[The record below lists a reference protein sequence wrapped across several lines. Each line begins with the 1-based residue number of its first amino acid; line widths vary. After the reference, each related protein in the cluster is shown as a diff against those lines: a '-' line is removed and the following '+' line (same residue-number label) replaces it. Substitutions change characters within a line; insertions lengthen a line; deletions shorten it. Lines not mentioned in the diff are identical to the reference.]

1 MSKKSRIYSRG
12 KIKMKLK
19 ILRLIFLAGLINGDV
34 ISQPSDS
41 TLILSNLIQELQENN
56 PNLESSYQN
65 WQATIARVPQAGAL
79 PDPML
84 GINLQNLPINSFRF
98 DQEPMTGKQISLV
111 QKFPFPGKLGLQQ
124 KIAIQNT
131 KISEMQYLEM
141 KNQLVY
147 DLEAN
152 YFELFYVDKATET
165 SEKNAA
171 LLKQFTQIAET
182 RYRVG
187 KGLQQDVLK
196 SQVEYSR
203 ISDRLINLRQRR
215 EVLEAKIN
223 ILLNRPPGKFVGRT
237 IQPNVPRFH
246 ADIAELKQLTD
257 EHRPLLLSWQSVIT
271 QSNQKVQLANKS
283 YLPDFSLGVAYTQR
297 EVLQNGMGGVDFL
310 SGMFNISIPIYFW
323 KKQRKNVAENKFNEI
338 SVRYFYEGVQ
348 QKIYGELDITLSE
361 IDKNRQRLDLYKDAI
376 IPLASQ
382 ALKSSL
388 AAYQVDKVDFLTL
401 VSNQLTL
408 FNYELEYF
416 RALSDYFINIAKLG
430 ALVGTNFENLEN

>member
-1 MSKKSRIYSRG
+1 
-12 KIKMKLK
+12 
-19 ILRLIFLAGLINGDV
+19 
-34 ISQPSDS
+34 
-41 TLILSNLIQELQENN
+41 
-56 PNLESSYQN
+56 
-65 WQATIARVPQAGAL
+65 
-79 PDPML
+79 
-84 GINLQNLPINSFRF
+84 
-98 DQEPMTGKQISLV
+98 
-111 QKFPFPGKLGLQQ
+111 
-124 KIAIQNT
+124 
-131 KISEMQYLEM
+131 
-141 KNQLVY
+141 
-147 DLEAN
+147 
-152 YFELFYVDKATET
+152 
-165 SEKNAA
+165 
-171 LLKQFTQIAET
+171 
-182 RYRVG
+182 
-187 KGLQQDVLK
+187 
-196 SQVEYSR
+196 
-203 ISDRLINLRQRR
+203 
-215 EVLEAKIN
+215 
-223 ILLNRPPGKFVGRT
+223 
-237 IQPNVPRFH
+237 
-246 ADIAELKQLTD
+246 
-257 EHRPLLLSWQSVIT
+257 LLLSWRSVIT

-430 ALVGTNFENLEN
+430 ALVGTNFEKLEN

>member
-1 MSKKSRIYSRG
+1 MMIIG
-12 KIKMKLK
+12 
-19 ILRLIFLAGLINGDV
+19 NV
-34 ISQPSDS
+34 NSQPIDS
-41 TLILSNLIQELQENN
+41 TLILSDLIQELLQNN
-56 PNLESSYQN
+56 PNLESGYQN
-65 WQATIARVPQAGAL
+65 WQASKARVPQAGAL
-79 PDPML
+79 PDPIL
-84 GINLQNLPINSFRF
+84 GVNLQNVPTNSFRF
-98 DQEPMTGKQISLV
+98 DQEPMTGKQFFLV

-124 KIAIQNT
+124 KIAVQDT

-147 DLEAN
+147 DLEAK
-152 YFELFYVDKATET
+152 YFELFYVEKAIET
-165 SEKNAA
+165 SEKNAI
-171 LLKQFTQIAET
+171 LLQQFTKIAET

-187 KGLQQDVLK
+187 KGLQQDVLR

-203 ISDRLINLRQRR
+203 ISDRLINLQQRR

-223 ILLNRPPGKFVGRT
+223 ILLNRPPEKFVGRT

-297 EVLQNGMGGVDFL
+297 EELQNGMGGVDFL
-310 SGMFNISIPIYFW
+310 SGMFNISIPLYFW
-323 KKQRKNVAENKFNEI
+323 KKQRKSVDENKFNEI
-338 SVRYFYEGVQ
+338 SVRYFYEGIQ

-361 IDKNRQRLDLYKDAI
+361 IDKNRQRLDLYKDVI

-430 ALVGTNFENLEN
+430 ALVGTNLEKLEN